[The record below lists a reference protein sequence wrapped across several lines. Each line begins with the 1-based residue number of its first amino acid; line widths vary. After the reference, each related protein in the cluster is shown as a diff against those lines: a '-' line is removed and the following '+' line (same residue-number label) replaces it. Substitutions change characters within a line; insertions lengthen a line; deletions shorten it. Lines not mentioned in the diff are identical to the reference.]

1 MELDHVKEIEEA
13 VQKYGTWRTQKLVIK
28 IDKVTTIDIAGYL
41 GDGPKLDES
50 LSFANPPLMTQKE
63 LIGVFKIE
71 TVSQGVCLTQS
82 ASSSNVDSR
91 GGRYFKLACC
101 RYQLYYATAATNKKR
116 AKFQTASPVPLYQ
129 SGGKMGTIRY
139 SKISQGKEGKKMVRK
154 TETTKAL
161 TNQKC
166 CPFHFTFKYKKET
179 NS

>member
-1 MELDHVKEIEEA
+1 
-13 VQKYGTWRTQKLVIK
+13 
-28 IDKVTTIDIAGYL
+28 
-41 GDGPKLDES
+41 
-50 LSFANPPLMTQKE
+50 MTQKE
-63 LIGVFKIE
+63 LIGVFKGRLQAKE
-71 TVSQGVCLTQS
+71 APDPKCKFQQGRFPWWPLFQTCLLSLPT
-82 ASSSNVDSR
+82 
-91 GGRYFKLACC
+91 L
-101 RYQLYYATAATNKKR
+101 LYATAATNKKR